1 MCDSGSYRSLAYPFN
16 RSRAVRRLGR
26 ASQLVRVPRRTLG
39 VGDWPVGPSGLG
51 ARL

>member
-26 ASQLVRVPRRTLG
+26 ASQLVRVPRRPLG